1 MKTFVTLF
9 VHNPSVSHLYKDP
22 ATIPYCMT
30 KLGYET
36 RYVSFLKK
44 EQIPKDM
51 RDSLSPMNL
60 ESIEDDVQGNY
71 SKMGRSMSAL
81 KYIWNNAK
89 QIDVLNLYFLKF
101 SILYAIIYK
110 FRNRNGKL
118 YVKLDMDVEDM
129 IRHESDKIE
138 RIRRW
143 IYKVYLHLFV
153 DIVSAETSK
162 AIEYMKTRYYVE
174 EPKLQYI
181 PDGLNDYFIQS
192 NHITI
197 KPYEE
202 KENLIITVG
211 RIGTHQKNSE
221 YMLDALEKV
230 ENLNGWKFLFVGN
243 VEESFKAEIAS
254 FYQRNPQLKECVSFV
269 GAYTDREKLFDM
281 YNRAK
286 VFCLTSRYESFG
298 IVNVEAQWFGNY
310 LLTTHVSSAIDFVES
325 NENLGKIVHSS
336 DELADEI
343 KKIIYGDTDLSVGFN
358 ERVEHG
364 KRFAWSRI
372 CQRLDDC
379 LKNMMKS

>member
-22 ATIPYCMT
+22 ATIPYCMA
-30 KLGYET
+30 KLGYDA
-36 RYVSFLKK
+36 RYVSFLRE

-71 SKMGRSMSAL
+71 SKVGCSMSAL

-110 FRNRNGKL
+110 IRNPHGKL
-118 YVKLDMDVEDM
+118 YVKLDMNVDDM
-129 IRHESDKIE
+129 IRQESDKIE

-143 IYKVYLHLFV
+143 VYKLYLHLFV

-162 AIEYMKTRYYVE
+162 AIEYMKTRYHVE
-174 EPKLQYI
+174 APKLQYI
-181 PDGLNDYFIQS
+181 PDGLNDYFVQS
-192 NHITI
+192 NHIAI

-230 ENLNGWKFLFVGN
+230 GDLKGWKFLFVGN
-243 VEESFKAEIAS
+243 VENCFQNEVTL
-254 FYQRNPQLKECVSFV
+254 FYERNPQLKECVKFI
-269 GAYTDREKLFDM
+269 GACYDRQKLFDI

-298 IVNVEAQWFGNY
+298 IVNVEAQWFGGY
-310 LLTTHVSSAIDFVES
+310 LLTTPVPSAIDFVET

-343 KKIIYGDTDLSVGFN
+343 KKIICGETDLSVGFN

-372 CQRLDDC
+372 CQQLDDC
-379 LKNMMKS
+379 LKNMMES